1 MLKKTDDTS
10 FMRDESNQA
19 LINTNVAAYK
29 AFKQQRQQVT
39 EFSKLQDD
47 VHTLKSELGDIKQ
60 LLGQLIEN
68 VSINN
73 KR

>member
-1 MLKKTDDTS
+1 
-10 FMRDESNQA
+10 MRDEVSSA

-29 AFKQQRQQVT
+29 AYKQQRQQAASVDQ
-39 EFSKLQDD
+39 LQGEIQN
-47 VHTLKSELGDIKQ
+47 LKSELGDIKQ